1 MSMLG
6 YEKMEKEQSFALG
19 QFAIFFIWAVTS
31 VASTKAFFTAEAGLG
46 GWLKD
51 TAIAWFVAY
60 IIARFFWFCWIAADA
75 DDLETENQQLINKA
89 LKHYVET
96 KGIK

>member
-1 MSMLG
+1 
-6 YEKMEKEQSFALG
+6 MEKEKSVFALG
-19 QFAIFFIWAVTS
+19 QFATFFIWSVTS
-31 VASTKAFFTAEAGLG
+31 IASTKAFLTAEAGLG

-51 TAIAWFVAY
+51 TVIAWVVSY
-60 IIARFFWFCWIAADA
+60 IIARVFWLWWRA

-89 LKHYVET
+89 LKHYAET